1 MFKNIFFS
9 LFLLIIGT
17 SITNFYKNKTKD
29 LEDKLDIKKKN
40 ILELRKINNLELKEN
55 VYLKSPENIQKLAN
69 KYLGKDYIFF
79 NNENIEYFEIDEK
92 K

>member
-69 KYLGKDYIFF
+69 KFLGKEYIFF
-79 NNENIEYFEIDEK
+79 NNDNIEFLEIDEK

>member
-1 MFKNIFFS
+1 MFKNIFLS
-9 LFLLIIGT
+9 LFLLVIGT
-17 SITNFYKNKTKD
+17 SITNFYKNKSKD
-29 LEDKLDIKKKN
+29 LESKLDIKKKN

-69 KYLGKDYIFF
+69 KFLDKDYIFF
-79 NNENIEYFEIDEK
+79 KNENIEFLEIDEK

>member
-55 VYLKSPENIQKLAN
+55 VYLKSPGNIQN
-69 KYLGKDYIFF
+69 
-79 NNENIEYFEIDEK
+79 
-92 K
+92 

>member
-40 ILELRKINNLELKEN
+40 ILDLRKINNLELKEN
-55 VYLKSPENIQKLAN
+55 VYLKSPGNIQKLAN

-79 NNENIEYFEIDEK
+79 KNENIEYFEIDEK

>member
-29 LEDKLDIKKKN
+29 LEDKLVIKKKN

-55 VYLKSPENIQKLAN
+55 VYLKSPGNIQKLAD

>member
-17 SITNFYKNKTKD
+17 SITNFYKNKSKD

-69 KYLGKDYIFF
+69 KYLVKIIFF
-79 NNENIEYFEIDEK
+79 
-92 K
+92 